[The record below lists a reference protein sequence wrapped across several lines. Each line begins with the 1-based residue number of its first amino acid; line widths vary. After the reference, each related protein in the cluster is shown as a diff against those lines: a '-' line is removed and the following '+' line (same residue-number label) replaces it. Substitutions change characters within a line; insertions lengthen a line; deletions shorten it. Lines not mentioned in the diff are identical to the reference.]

1 VRYFSVFW
9 VIVFVLFAA
18 LQLNDP
24 DPLVWVPIYLYA
36 ALMAGLAAMGKLNIP
51 ALAVG
56 AAFYLAGAIYLFPPS
71 ISDWIHNE
79 EQAKS
84 LQMKVPFVEE
94 ARESMG
100 LMICFLVLAFYLYVA
115 FKKSHKL

>member
-1 VRYFSVFW
+1 MRYFSIFW
-9 VIVFVLFAA
+9 VIIFVLFAA

-24 DPLVWVPIYLYA
+24 DPLVWMPIYLYA
-36 ALMAGLAAMGKLNIP
+36 ALMAGLAAAGKFNIP
-51 ALAVG
+51 ALVVG
-56 AAFYLAGAIYLFPPS
+56 AAFYLIGAIYLFPS
-71 ISDWIHNE
+71 SVGDWLHHE

-84 LQMKVPFVEE
+84 LQMTLPFVEE

-115 FKKSHKL
+115 FNKSRKL